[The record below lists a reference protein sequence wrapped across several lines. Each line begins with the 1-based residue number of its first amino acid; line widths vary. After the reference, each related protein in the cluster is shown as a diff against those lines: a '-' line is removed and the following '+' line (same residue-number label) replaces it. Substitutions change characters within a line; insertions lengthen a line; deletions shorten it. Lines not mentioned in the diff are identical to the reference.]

1 MEFVKC
7 KYFFPYWISCKG
19 WHSAYLRESISIT
32 DLRGFAPT
40 GTRWFS
46 AAFASWAAR
55 VWVLP
60 ILWGTLP
67 FLLGLRKGGDQLQL
81 CAVIGATQSVAGT
94 GEEGDEDK
102 SMLQGQ
108 LQYKIYYWQQDSVVS
123 ISNPWTKLFLIY
135 FFKNLTLLFQ

>member
-1 MEFVKC
+1 
-7 KYFFPYWISCKG
+7 
-19 WHSAYLRESISIT
+19 
-32 DLRGFAPT
+32 
-40 GTRWFS
+40 
-46 AAFASWAAR
+46 
-55 VWVLP
+55 VLP

-81 CAVIGATQSVAGT
+81 CAIIGATQSVAGT

-123 ISNPWTKLFLIY
+123 ISNP
-135 FFKNLTLLFQ
+135 